1 MLEDNESHRGL
12 RNRLIEQLR
21 TKGIVDDLVLNAMA
35 KVPRHLFMDSTFL
48 KFAYADQAFPIASGQ
63 TISQPYT
70 VAVQTSLLEVSPHL
84 KILEIGTG
92 SGYQAAVLATMGARV
107 YSIERIHHLHQTS
120 KSLLSQMAISVRLF
134 YGDGYAGLPAFAPFD
149 RILITAAIPEL
160 PHELTRQLRRGG
172 VLVMPEGDQGSQ
184 VMKKIIRTH
193 EDEFVTSTHGSFIFV
208 PMIKGTE

>member
-21 TKGIVDDLVLNAMA
+21 TKGIEDEQVLHAMS

-70 VAVQTSLLEVSPHL
+70 VAVQTSLLEVTPHL
-84 KILEIGTG
+84 KILEVGTG

-107 YSIERIHHLHQTS
+107 YSVERIHHLHQTS
-120 KSLLSQMAISVRLF
+120 KSLLSQLSIQVRLF

-160 PHELTRQLRRGG
+160 PEELTRQLRKGG
-172 VLVMPEGDQGSQ
+172 ILVMPEGDRGSQ
-184 VMKKIIRTH
+184 IMKKIRRTG
-193 EDEFVTSTHGSFIFV
+193 EDEFISSTHGNFVFV